1 LVVEAEVVLH
11 ITKEAQDQVLHSGLY
26 LLLVAVLA
34 VLITTQP
41 LVVVVLVVAQAQDQT
56 PVGDLELLVKEI
68 MVVLVERI
76 NKVPE
81 VEAVPVL
88 LVALL
93 VVRYLVVAVLVI
105 HHIQLGLPLPH
116 LA

>member
-1 LVVEAEVVLH
+1 MVLH

-26 LLLVAVLA
+26 LLLVGVLA

-41 LVVVVLVVAQAQDQT
+41 LAVVVLVVAQAQDQT
-56 PVGDLELLVKEI
+56 PVGGLDLLVKEI
-68 MVVLVERI
+68 MAVLVGRI

-105 HHIQLGLPLPH
+105 HHIQLGLLLPH